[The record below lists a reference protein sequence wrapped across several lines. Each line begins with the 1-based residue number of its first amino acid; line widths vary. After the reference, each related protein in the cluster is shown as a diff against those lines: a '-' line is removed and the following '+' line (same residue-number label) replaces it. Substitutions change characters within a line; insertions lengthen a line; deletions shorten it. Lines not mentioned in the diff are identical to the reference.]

1 MKNKRWLFTSIIVF
15 LLMSGCQS
23 ERVLP
28 NIRYGEEPCAHCRM
42 LINEANFA
50 TAYETNAGEMR
61 KFDDFGCMAL
71 QLEEETAVVV
81 WVSDYETQ
89 KWLQAT
95 DAFFVYSEEI
105 KSPMGDSILAVSTEQ
120 RAKALA
126 AQFKGEVLEY
136 EAARDFAKKKRLER

>member
-1 MKNKRWLFTSIIVF
+1 MKNKRWLLASIFVF
-15 LLMSGCQS
+15 ILSGCQS

-28 NIRYGEEPCAHCRM
+28 NIRYGEEPCDHCRM
-42 LINEANFA
+42 LINEAHFA

-71 QLEEETAVVV
+71 QLEGEPAVVV

-95 DAFFVYSEEI
+95 EAFFVHSNEI

-126 AQFKGEVLEY
+126 EQFKGEVLAY